1 MKKIL
6 YTLLVPIFLASC
18 DSGVHIHPQFSDKE
32 YDEMGKAVEGV
43 YQGYYR
49 VIVEKTDGNLGVKDS
64 IPATIKVTGWDEH
77 EITFFDCPISMYAYS
92 FEENTPMRHI
102 FGNLGNMDITSNYFF
117 RRWGDQSQEI
127 ALNHQLPTSI
137 SISGEYEGIT
147 HRYKLNLDDMNVA
160 CTFQK
165 EDFSRNEILRGKEIR
180 LSIDRMSNDVE
191 HFEPYFVISF
201 YANE

>member
-6 YTLLVPIFLASC
+6 YTLLVPLFLASC

-32 YDEMGKAVEGV
+32 YVEMGQAVEGV

-64 IPATIKVTGWDEH
+64 IPASIKVTGWDEH
-77 EITFFDCPISMYAYS
+77 EITFYDCPISMYAYA

-165 EDFSRNEILRGKEIR
+165 EDFSRNEILRGREIR
-180 LSIDRMSNDVE
+180 LSIDRMIDSEKVYYP
-191 HFEPYFVISF
+191 HFAIIFN
-201 YANE
+201 ANE